1 MDRTGM
7 VHALEK
13 VHGLLKPGG
22 ELIDIHPMFD
32 PPAFEVRVGEKKFP
46 VGWLRETDDYEEY
59 ELADEALAEVV
70 KRGLFS
76 IEHKGT
82 FSFIT
87 HADTAAELKQ
97 YLIENWSDA
106 IIDEIIFA
114 RAEEMFNSIERDKE
128 MILRVSTN
136 IMRLRR
142 I

>member
-1 MDRTGM
+1 M

-13 VHGLLKPGG
+13 VHRLLKADG

-59 ELADEALAEVV
+59 ELADEALKDVV
-70 KRGLFS
+70 QRGLFS
-76 IEHKGT
+76 IERKGT

-87 HADTAAELKQ
+87 HADSAAELRQ
-97 YLIENWSDA
+97 YLIDEWKDA
-106 IIDEIIFA
+106 IIDEITFA
-114 RAEEMFNSIERDKE
+114 HAAEMFNSIERDKE

-136 IMRLRR
+136 IARYRSL
-142 I
+142 

>member
-1 MDRTGM
+1 M
-7 VHALEK
+7 VRALEK
-13 VHGLLKPGG
+13 VHRLLKTDG

-70 KRGLFS
+70 TRGLFA
-76 IEHKGT
+76 IERLGT

-87 HADTAAELKQ
+87 HADSAAELRQ
-97 YLIENWSDA
+97 YLIDNWKDA
-106 IIDEIIFA
+106 IIDEVIFA
-114 RAEEMFNSIERDKE
+114 HAAEMFNSIERDKE

-136 IMRLRR
+136 IARYRSL
-142 I
+142 

>member
-1 MDRTGM
+1 M

-13 VHGLLKPGG
+13 VHSLLKPGG
-22 ELIDIHPMFD
+22 ELIDIHPLFD
-32 PPAFEVRVGEKKFP
+32 PPAFEVRVGAKKFP

-70 KRGLFS
+70 KRGLFALERQG
-76 IEHKGT
+76 I
-82 FSFIT
+82 FSFVT

-106 IIDEIIFA
+106 IIDEVIFA
-114 RAEEMFNSIERDKE
+114 QAAELFNSIERDKE

-136 IMRLRR
+136 IARYRKT
-142 I
+142 